1 MLRKKLRDIIESYEN
16 SNWNNVNSID
26 NEKIEESDIAELIA
40 EKERVFINKRKEL
53 IKEKLKG
60 LNISQQEL
68 GQILGHKSKT
78 HMSELMNGISPFSL
92 KDLIIINYLLKID
105 MNDLVPVF
113 LSKKEQMRIRTTIES
128 LNKSNLRLIK
138 ADFSLV

>member
-1 MLRKKLRDIIESYEN
+1 MRDIIESYEN